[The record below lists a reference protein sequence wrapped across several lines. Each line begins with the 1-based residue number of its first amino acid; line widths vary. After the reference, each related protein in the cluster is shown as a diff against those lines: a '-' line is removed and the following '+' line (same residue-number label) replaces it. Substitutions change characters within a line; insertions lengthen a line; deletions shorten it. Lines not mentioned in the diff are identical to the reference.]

1 MPCSVSSG
9 RAYPHC
15 VDQIA
20 RNPRAPRR
28 RSSDDLVGAVRNG
41 RRFSEALNALSDIGG
56 SPDAA
61 DLRLA
66 DELGRILVRRCDT
79 RHQGW
84 QTLRDTLQD
93 AGADIPWARAERQ
106 AREPAARLILA
117 DCVTPGRTPLLRV
130 QHAAAEQRARALA
143 PHLDWRAAAQLGAPD
158 VELHAAEWPDA
169 LAAAVRARSR
179 SGIATGLR
187 ATVAARR

>member
-1 MPCSVSSG
+1 M
-9 RAYPHC
+9 
-15 VDQIA
+15 DQPA
-20 RNPRAPRR
+20 PNPRAPHR
-28 RSSDDLVGAVRNG
+28 RSSADLAGAVRKG
-41 RRFSEALNALSDIGG
+41 RRFSEALNALSDSAG
-56 SPDAA
+56 SPDSA

-66 DELGRILVRRCDT
+66 DELARTLVRRCDT

-117 DCVTPGRTPLLRV
+117 DCATPGRTPLLRV

-143 PHLDWRAAAQLGAPD
+143 PHLNPSAAAQLGAPD
-158 VELHAAEWPDA
+158 VELHTAEWPDA

-187 ATVAARR
+187 ATVAARP

>member
-1 MPCSVSSG
+1 
-9 RAYPHC
+9 
-15 VDQIA
+15 VDEPA
-20 RNPRAPRR
+20 VNPRAPRR
-28 RSSDDLVGAVRNG
+28 RSSAELAGAVRQG
-41 RRFSEALNALSDIGG
+41 RRFSEALSALSARAA
-56 SPDAA
+56 SPDSA

-66 DELGRILVRRCDT
+66 DELARTLVRRCDT

-106 AREPAARLILA
+106 AHAPVARIILA
-117 DCVTPGRTPLLRV
+117 DCATPGRTPLLRV

-143 PHLDWRAAAQLGAPD
+143 AHLNPTAAAQLGAPD
-158 VELHAAEWPDA
+158 VEFDSADWPDA

-179 SGIATGLR
+179 TGLATGLR
-187 ATVAARR
+187 ATAANRR

>member
-1 MPCSVSSG
+1 VEQVAP
-9 RAYPHC
+9 
-15 VDQIA
+15 
-20 RNPRAPRR
+20 NPRAPRR
-28 RSSDDLVGAVRNG
+28 RSSAELAGAVRKG
-41 RRFSEALNALSDIGG
+41 RGYAEALNALSHRAG
-56 SPDAA
+56 SPDGA

-66 DELGRILVRRCDT
+66 DELARSLVRRCDT

-117 DCVTPGRTPLLRV
+117 DCATPGRTPLLRV

-143 PHLDWRAAAQLGAPD
+143 PHLDAKAAAQLGAPD
-158 VELHAAEWPDA
+158 VELDSAEWPDA
-169 LAAAVRARSR
+169 LAGAVRARSR
-179 SGIATGLR
+179 SAIASGLR
-187 ATVAARR
+187 ATVAARS